1 MPIYEY
7 RCANCGRKNSR
18 FWLTISAAEAAEADL
33 KCEKCGQ
40 PTLRRLISRVALG
53 KAPQDAGEQQYEF
66 DRLTAN
72 LDDADAGEMDL
83 FTRSLGGDP
92 SPADNDSSSS
102 TEPD

>member
-18 FWLTISAAEAAEADL
+18 FWLTIGAAEAAESGL

-40 PTLRRLISRVALG
+40 PALRRLISRVTLG
-53 KAPQDAGEQQYEF
+53 KVAPDAGEQQYEF

-72 LDDADAGEMDL
+72 LDDADAGEIDR
-83 FTRSLGGDP
+83 FTRNLGGDP
-92 SPADNDSSSS
+92 DGNDSSDDASN
-102 TEPD
+102 ED